1 MEVILEIQSLV
12 KEIQGDQFFA
22 YQKFEEREDLYTCF
36 LLLQVLF
43 YEKIEFFKY
52 SGEEERNLFNNRKE
66 ISFEQFSQLKVQIHR
81 EHSLM
86 TAV

>member
-1 MEVILEIQSLV
+1 M
-12 KEIQGDQFFA
+12 
-22 YQKFEEREDLYTCF
+22 CF

-66 ISFEQFSQLKVQIHR
+66 ISFEQFSQLK
-81 EHSLM
+81 
-86 TAV
+86 A

>member
-1 MEVILEIQSLV
+1 M
-12 KEIQGDQFFA
+12 
-22 YQKFEEREDLYTCF
+22 YTCF

>member
-1 MEVILEIQSLV
+1 M
-12 KEIQGDQFFA
+12 
-22 YQKFEEREDLYTCF
+22 CF

-52 SGEEERNLFNNRKE
+52 SGEEEKNLFNNRKE